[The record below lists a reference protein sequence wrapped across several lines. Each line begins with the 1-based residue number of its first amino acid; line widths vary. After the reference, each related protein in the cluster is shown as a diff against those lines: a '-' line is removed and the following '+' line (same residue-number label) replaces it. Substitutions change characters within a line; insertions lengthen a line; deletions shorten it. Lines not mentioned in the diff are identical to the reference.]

1 LLTHPVRTLFVAC
14 TQQVRYSAVGRRR
27 LRVVLERPDTIH
39 MEADL
44 VERSWISTLNRALFE
59 SAMRLD
65 LTGGVNRL
73 AEAVAAG
80 AREADPHR
88 IAALADA
95 FGPKAAAAQRRLA
108 SLTRTLELPLDLS
121 ATVDKRQPV
130 IRMDPRDEH
139 VAWFD
144 PELRVAWNETP
155 DELRAVTRY

>member
-1 LLTHPVRTLFVAC
+1 MTQEALSALIPETGTTL
-14 TQQVRYSAVGRRR
+14 VGKYKV
-27 LRVVLERPDTIH
+27 LRQLGTGGTGVV
-39 MEADL
+39 
-44 VERSWISTLNRALFE
+44 V

-95 FGPKAAAAQRRLA
+95 FGPKGAAAQRRLA

-121 ATVDKRQPV
+121 ATVNKRQPM